1 MEILDQ
7 IKYAWRPEQTD
18 LQVEADV
25 LSDPPLIP
33 PFPGDHYRY
42 VVNCREGR
50 FERVDPAVEAVLGY
64 RPEAFDLPMLLS
76 IADPD
81 DLHWLPFKEQALM
94 SFFLNHSDES
104 ARRDYTASYLIRLQ
118 TRAGAVRKILH
129 QAVGIGWD
137 AGGRPQYL
145 SVCHTDIG
153 FLQPVIDHRVLFFG
167 RPGAPAYCIL
177 PIAPDQIH
185 ALSESHPRFSAR
197 ELEILRCLSA
207 GMSSKQIGERLN
219 ISKNTVDTYRRSM
232 LRKAGSR
239 NTAEMVRSFG

>member
-7 IKYAWRPEQTD
+7 IKYTWHPEKTD
-18 LQVEADV
+18 LQVEADL
-25 LSDPPLIP
+25 LSDAPLIP

-64 RPEAFDLPMLLS
+64 RSDEFDLPLLLS
-76 IADPD
+76 IADAD
-81 DLHWLPFKEQALM
+81 DLLWLPYKEQALM
-94 SFFLNHSDES
+94 SFFLTEAGIAS
-104 ARRDYTASYLIRLQ
+104 ARDYTATYLIRLKS
-118 TRAGAVRKILH
+118 RSGAVRKILH

-137 AGGRPQYL
+137 PVGRPQYL

-153 FLQPVIDHRVLFFG
+153 FLQPVIDHRVLYFG
-167 RPGAPAYCIL
+167 RPGAPTYCTL
-177 PIAPDQIH
+177 PFAPD
-185 ALSESHPRFSAR
+185 AVYELSESHPRFSSR
-197 ELEILRCLSA
+197 ELEILRYLSA
-207 GMSSKQIGERLN
+207 GMSSKEIGERLS